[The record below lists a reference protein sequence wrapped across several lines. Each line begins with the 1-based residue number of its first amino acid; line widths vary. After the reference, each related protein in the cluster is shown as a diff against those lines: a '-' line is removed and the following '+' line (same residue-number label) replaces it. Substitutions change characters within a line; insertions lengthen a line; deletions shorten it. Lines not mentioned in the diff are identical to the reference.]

1 MTTNWKHHF
10 KKCSHSLIKLHQSYS
25 ISFNL
30 ANVGEIFGLNPK
42 GQYLSLE
49 EEKDNFCVV
58 FTYSVKQ
65 ACEIR
70 KFHVAGVQPQQRNV
84 QNSMMHFKFVVLSIK
99 TFNGTFLPFSFR
111 RHGYWFC
118 CHPEIVLPWWHD
130 VILLSTKLTIKFQQ
144 GCALRGVEGT
154 HAVLWNCE
162 VHGVQH
168 VLFMEKKP
176 QDSLFTQE
184 EKLGVRQ
191 GPLGDSRAL
200 PFSIT
205 HDPPGVVAP
214 SFY

>member
-58 FTYSVKQ
+58 FTYSIKQ

-99 TFNGTFLPFSFR
+99 TFNGTFLPFFFR
-111 RHGYWFC
+111 RLGCWFC

-144 GCALRGVEGT
+144 GCALRGVKGT
-154 HAVLWNCE
+154 PVL
-162 VHGVQH
+162 
-168 VLFMEKKP
+168 
-176 QDSLFTQE
+176 
-184 EKLGVRQ
+184 
-191 GPLGDSRAL
+191 
-200 PFSIT
+200 
-205 HDPPGVVAP
+205 
-214 SFY
+214 